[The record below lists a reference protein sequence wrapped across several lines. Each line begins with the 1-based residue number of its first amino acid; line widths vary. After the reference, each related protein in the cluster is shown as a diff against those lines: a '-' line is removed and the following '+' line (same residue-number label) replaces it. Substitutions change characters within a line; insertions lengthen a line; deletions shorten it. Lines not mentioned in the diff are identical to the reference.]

1 MCLVFALSISA
12 QRVDLVFPPLI
23 SVVLAELRTC
33 PVEGTFV
40 ALRNLPIFAV
50 LTLVVRSIG
59 EHFLEGF
66 AFLPL
71 VIFTTAVETAFE
83 EERVSLAATVAWLR
97 RRLSQTRRYL
107 CGARRSRT
115 AIALRLSDGMDQSLG
130 PCWRLIVKASVWSC
144 VT

>member
-1 MCLVFALSISA
+1 MFTLSVGA
-12 QRVDLVFPPLI
+12 QGVDLVLPPLI
-23 SVVLAELRTC
+23 CMVLPELHTSL
-33 PVEGTFV
+33 VEGTFV

-71 VIFTTAVETAFE
+71 VIFTTAMETALE

-97 RRLSQTRRYL
+97 RRLPQV
-107 CGARRSRT
+107 CGYF
-115 AIALRLSDGMDQSLG
+115 LRGSEMAGDHFLS
-130 PCWRLIVKASVWSC
+130 
-144 VT
+144 TE